1 VVVLGHRVW
10 PLTKCVV
17 KEVMDDDVLGMAAE
31 LAYYAFF
38 SIFPIILFLTPMLGL
53 IGDRQEFLDFLSR
66 QLAHAVPPEAQ
77 QIVDQQIRSVVAPAG
92 APGLV
97 SVGAVLALWA
107 GSNIFN
113 NLITAL
119 NRAYDLDETRA
130 WWKRRLIAMAMVIVS
145 GIVLALAT
153 TTVLAGANIIGW
165 IGDLLQL
172 QRSTEVI
179 LTIGQYM
186 LAFVFLVGVAWLT
199 YYFLPNTRQSKRHAL
214 VGAIVASV
222 LWVLVTLGFKLYV
235 VNFGNY
241 NKTYGTIGAVIVLLT
256 WMYLSMVVLLTGG
269 ELNSELH
276 KGTASVA
283 VRGGTLF
290 GGRIATGGTVDRA
303 SVTRVEHVADNA
315 RSTA

>member
-1 VVVLGHRVW
+1 MVILGYRVW
-10 PLTKCVV
+10 PLTKCVA

-53 IGDRQEFLDFLSR
+53 VGDTQAFLQYLSE
-66 QLAHAVPPEAQ
+66 QLARVVPPDAQ
-77 QIVDQQIRSVVAPAG
+77 RIVDQQIRSVVAPEG

-113 NLITAL
+113 NLITGL

-130 WWKRRLIAMAMVIVS
+130 WWKRRLIAMAMVIIS
-145 GIVLALAT
+145 GIVLAMAT
-153 TTVLAGANIIGW
+153 TTVLAGRTIIGW
-165 IGDLLQL
+165 IGDLLRL
-172 QRSTEVI
+172 QRSTEI
-179 LTIGQYM
+179 LLTVGQYV
-186 LAFVFLVGVAWLT
+186 LAFAFLVGVAWLI

-214 VGAIVASV
+214 VGALVASA
-222 LWVLVTLGFKLYV
+222 LWVLVTLGFKVYV

-241 NKTYGTIGAVIVLLT
+241 NATYGTIGAVIVLLT

-283 VRGGTLF
+283 VRGGKLF
-290 GGRIATGGTVDRA
+290 GGRIATGGAVDRA
-303 SVTRVEHVADNA
+303 SVTRVERVKGGA
-315 RSTA
+315 RPTG

>member
-1 VVVLGHRVW
+1 MG
-10 PLTKCVV
+10 PLAKCVV
-17 KEVMDDDVLGMAAE
+17 KEVLDDDVLGMAAE

-38 SIFPIILFLTPMLGL
+38 SIFPILLFLTPLLGL
-53 IGDRQEFLDFLSR
+53 IGNQQAVLDFLSQ

-77 QIVDQQIRSVVAPAG
+77 QIVDQQIRSFVAPTG

-119 NRAYDLDETRA
+119 NRAYDLEESRP

-145 GIVLALAT
+145 GFVLAVAT
-153 TTVLAGANIIGW
+153 TTVLAGATIIGW
-165 IGDLLQL
+165 FSRLLGL
-172 QRSTEVI
+172 THSTQVM
-179 LTIGQYM
+179 LTVAQYT
-186 LAFVFLVGVAWLT
+186 LAFVFLVGVTWLV

-214 VGAIVASV
+214 VGAFVASV
-222 LWVLVTLGFKLYV
+222 LWVVAALGFRLYV
-235 VNFGNY
+235 ANYADY

-256 WMYLSMVVLLTGG
+256 WMYLSMVVLLAGG
-269 ELNSELH
+269 ELSSELH

-283 VRGGTLF
+283 VRGGKLF

-303 SVTRVEHVADNA
+303 SVTRVEQVRANA
-315 RSTA
+315 RPTT